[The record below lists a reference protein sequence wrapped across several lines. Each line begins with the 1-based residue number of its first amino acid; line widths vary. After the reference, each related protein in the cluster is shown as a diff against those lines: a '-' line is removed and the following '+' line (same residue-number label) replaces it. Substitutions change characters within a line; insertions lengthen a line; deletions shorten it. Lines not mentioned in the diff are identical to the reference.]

1 MNFDLRQ
8 TTLMNFYS
16 LLTGAFLLLSSISH
30 TTAADYVGRDKCQS
44 CHKVEAQ
51 LWQGSHHDLA
61 MDHANSKTVLG
72 NFSDSS
78 FTYAG
83 ITSTFYKK
91 NNNFM
96 VRTDGADGKLH
107 DFEIKYT
114 FGVTPLQQFL
124 IELDNGKL
132 QALSIAWDSSEKS
145 IGGQRW
151 FHLYPDEK
159 ITHTDELHW
168 TRPSFNWNGMC
179 AECHST
185 NLQKNYDSKTDTFK
199 TSWSEIDV
207 SCEACHGPASNH
219 VSWTKT
225 LIGKKLNKS
234 DELKGFEFLLDE
246 RKNTSW
252 VMGNDSSTAARSA
265 KRKTEKEIE
274 VCAQCHSRRSAIT
287 DSYQP
292 GKPFTD
298 HYMPRLLDE
307 GMYYSDGQI
316 QDEVYVYGSFL
327 QSKMY
332 HKGVTCSDCHEPH
345 SLQLRQEGNGVCLH
359 CHTTEKFDSKKHH
372 FHQVDS
378 KGAQCA
384 ECHMPTRDYMVVDP
398 RHDHSIRI
406 PRPDLSL
413 TLGTPNACN
422 QCHEDKPASWAAARV
437 SDWYGKPQRGYQQ
450 YAHAID
456 ASRKGK
462 AISGELLAEQI
473 RNGETPD
480 IARASA
486 MTGFTPHLDQSNI
499 DVLQKALK
507 DKDAM
512 VRMASVSA
520 LEGLPQT
527 MLAQLAFPLLDD
539 QVRAVRIEAAR
550 VLAPVPVGKLQGDLL
565 KIYNRAAREYIN
577 SQQIYAERP
586 EAQLN
591 LGNYY
596 AAKGQ
601 IDEAVAAYKKSIRL
615 EDVFVPAYINLA
627 DLYRT
632 QGEDSA
638 ADSLLQSA
646 IEISPK
652 NADAHYA
659 LGLLKI
665 RQKKNSEAIKLL
677 QHATEFD
684 KSNAHYVYVYAIA
697 LDSTG
702 QKDVAIKVLQGANER
717 FPQDTN
723 ILEALIAFHRDAG
736 NEFAAQTFVKK
747 LQKMK

>member
-1 MNFDLRQ
+1 MIHH
-8 TTLMNFYS
+8 S
-16 LLTGAFLLLSSISH
+16 LLTGIFLLLCSISS
-30 TTAADYVGRDKCQS
+30 TIAADYVGRDKCQS
-44 CHKVEAQ
+44 CHKAETK
-51 LWQGSHHDLA
+51 LWQNSHHDLA

-72 NFSDSS
+72 DFSNTS
-78 FTYAG
+78 FKYAG
-83 ITSTFYKK
+83 ITSKFYKK
-91 NNNFM
+91 DDRYM
-96 VRTDGADGKLH
+96 VRTDGPDGKLQ
-107 DFEIKYT
+107 DYETKYT
-114 FGVTPLQQFL
+114 FGVTPLQQYL
-124 IELDNGKL
+124 IELEPGRL
-132 QALSIAWDSSEKS
+132 QALSIAWDTRKKAE
-145 IGGQRW
+145 GGQRW

-159 ITHTDELHW
+159 ITFTDELHW

-185 NLQKNYDSKTDTFK
+185 NLQKNYDSKADTFK

-219 VSWTKT
+219 IDWAKT
-225 LIGKKLNKS
+225 LIGRKLNKS
-234 DELKGFEFLLDE
+234 DINSGFNFSLDE
-246 RKNTSW
+246 RKNISW
-252 VMGNDSSTAARSA
+252 DMDDVSGTA
-265 KRKTEKEIE
+265 KRSHKRETEKEIE

-287 DSYQP
+287 NNYHA
-292 GKPFTD
+292 GKSFTD
-298 HYMPRLLDE
+298 HYMPSLLDE

-345 SLQLRQEGNGVCLH
+345 SLQLRQEGNGVCLQ
-359 CHTTEKFDSKKHH
+359 CHKAEKFESKKHH
-372 FHQVDS
+372 FHKEDS
-378 KGAQCA
+378 KGALCA
-384 ECHMPTRDYMVVDP
+384 ECHLPTRSYMVVDP

-406 PRPDLSL
+406 PRPDLSAA
-413 TLGTPNACN
+413 LGTPNACN

-437 SDWYGKPQRGYQQ
+437 RDWYDKPQQGYQQ
-450 YAHAID
+450 FAHAID

-462 AISGELLAEQI
+462 ATSGKLLAKLI
-473 RNGETPD
+473 RNGETPN
-480 IARASA
+480 IARAFA
-486 MTGFTPHLDQSNI
+486 MSGITPYLNQSNI
-499 DVLQKALK
+499 DILQKGLN

-539 QVRAVRIEAAR
+539 PIRSVRIEAAR
-550 VLAPVPVGKLQGDLL
+550 VLAPVPTGKLQGELL
-565 KIYNRAAREYIN
+565 TIYNRAASEYIN
-577 SQQIYAERP
+577 SQQVNAERP

-596 AAKGQ
+596 AAKGE
-601 IDEAVAAYKKSIRL
+601 IDKAVAAYKKSIGL
-615 EDVFVPAYINLA
+615 EDVFIPAYINLA
-627 DLYRT
+627 DLYRA
-632 QGEDSA
+632 QGEDNS

-646 IEISPK
+646 IEIAPK

-677 QHATEFD
+677 QRAAEFN
-684 KSNAHYVYVYAIA
+684 KSNANYVYVYAIA

-717 FPQDTN
+717 FPQNAN
-723 ILEALIAFHRDAG
+723 ILEALITFHRDAG
-736 NEFAAQTFVKK
+736 NEFAAQTLMKK
-747 LQKMK
+747 LQKL